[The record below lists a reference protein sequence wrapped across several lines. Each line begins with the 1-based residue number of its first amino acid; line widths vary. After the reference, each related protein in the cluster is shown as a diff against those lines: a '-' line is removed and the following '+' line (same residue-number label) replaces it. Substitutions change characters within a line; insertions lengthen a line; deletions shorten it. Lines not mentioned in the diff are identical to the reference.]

1 MDPSLLPA
9 AVLAALSLAQDASE
23 PSCEWPPGPDY
34 AYEERPKARV
44 EFGPEI
50 RYEARTTI
58 CLSFIDIDDKLR
70 RPVTSQVPDAPAL
83 LQLRADFDA
92 AMSESAPTSFSALV
106 EEEPAAPW
114 LAGAP
119 HPRLD
124 AEIEALDPELA
135 LPLDAA
141 RGLRLRRL
149 RREHHRQ
156 AEQRLARQG
165 ALSALEQSGQLPGD
179 VLALLRA
186 EEPS

>member
-1 MDPSLLPA
+1 MQLARA
-9 AVLAALSLAQDASE
+9 AGCQPTGVAPQW
-23 PSCEWPPGPDY
+23 PPPGPW
-34 AYEERPKARV
+34 RSR
-44 EFGPEI
+44 
-50 RYEARTTI
+50 
-58 CLSFIDIDDKLR
+58 R
-70 RPVTSQVPDAPAL
+70 RPAATVVVDPQALIAEVYALNLLVVAAL
-83 LQLRADFDA
+83 LW
-92 AMSESAPTSFSALV
+92 ALHAGK
-106 EEEPAAPW
+106 PPW

-179 VLALLRA
+179 VLAMLRA